1 MTPLAERLVAAIRT
15 RTALDPADSGL
26 TPEAAYDIQDEV
38 IDALGGSVAAAKL
51 GLTSRAKQQQMNV
64 DEPSYGSLLK
74 GSMIVPGESLV
85 RSELIQP
92 RLEPEI
98 AFLTGADLEGPS
110 VTAASVLTATAAVAT
125 ALDVLDSRYA
135 GYSFTLPD
143 VIADNASAARFAL
156 GDPVPVGG
164 IDLRKVGCVFTHNG
178 RLAGTAA
185 GAAVMDHPA
194 EAVAWFVRKLSER
207 DPNLPAGSVVLSG
220 GLTAAVAV
228 EAGDSVTVE
237 IDRIGALTVAVT

>member
-1 MTPLAERLVAAIRT
+1 MTPQAERLVAAIRH
-15 RTALDPADSGL
+15 RTALDPARSEL

-38 IDALGGSVAAAKL
+38 VAVLGGEVAAAKL
-51 GLTSRAKQQQMNV
+51 GLTSRAKQRQMKV
-64 DEPSYGSLLK
+64 DEPCYGWLLA
-74 GSMIVPGESLV
+74 GSQIGPGENLM

-98 AFLTGADLEGPS
+98 AFLLGTGLEGPL
-110 VTAASVLTATAAVAT
+110 VTAASVLTATVAVAP

-143 VIADNASAARFAL
+143 VIADNASAARFVL
-156 GDPVPVGG
+156 GDPVPAHD
-164 IDLRKVGCVFTHNG
+164 IDLRKVGCVFTRNG

-194 EAVAWFVRKLSER
+194 EAVAWFVRKLAGRGRGLE
-207 DPNLPAGSVVLSG
+207 AGSVVLSG

-228 EAGDSVTVE
+228 EPGDVVTVE
-237 IDRIGALTVAVT
+237 IDRIGSLTVPVT